1 MTSETGTVDGVS
13 NIRTRGGNATGG
25 NHTHSISLDAEGG
38 LSLSSATSKEETLED
53 SEWLNKPIKIEPRSY
68 SLVFIMKL

>member
-1 MTSETGTVDGVS
+1 MNT
-13 NIRTRGGNATGG
+13 
-25 NHTHSISLDAEGG
+25 EGG
-38 LSLSSATSKEETLED
+38 VSLSSATSEEETLED